1 MMTANS
7 SYGTIKGLVTDPAG
21 RPIAKA
27 LVQCVLISDGFSEM
41 VSSDENGG
49 FQFSKLLPGE
59 YSLSVTMSGH
69 HFKPLHSVLLVA
81 GQVKQLEVSSL
92 MTDPYSA

>member
-1 MMTANS
+1 MTVNS
-7 SYGTIKGLVTDPAG
+7 NYGSIRGLVTDPNG

-27 LVQCVLISDGFSEM
+27 LVQCVLVSDGFSEIM
-41 VSSDENGG
+41 SSGEAGE

-59 YSLSVTMSGH
+59 YSISITMSGH

-81 GQVKQLEVSSL
+81 GQAKQVELSSL
-92 MTDPYSA
+92 KTEPDSA